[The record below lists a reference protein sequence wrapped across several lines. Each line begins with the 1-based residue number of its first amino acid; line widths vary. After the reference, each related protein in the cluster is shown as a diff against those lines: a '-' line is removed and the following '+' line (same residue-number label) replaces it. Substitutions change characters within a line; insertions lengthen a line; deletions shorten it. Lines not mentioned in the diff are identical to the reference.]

1 MTITQFYGAS
11 SLDGFI
17 ATPDHDLGRL
27 LQFGEIEGSSY
38 PDFIRNVGA
47 LAMGSHTYE
56 WMLKH
61 AIDAGQ
67 PWPYTPPT
75 WVFSTRTLRSI
86 AGADVRFVRG
96 DVRPVHQA
104 MVQAAAGRNVW
115 VVGGGDLVGQFHD
128 AGLLDELI
136 VQVAPVTLGAG
147 TSLFPRRVVQ
157 PPLQLQSVTTLGGV
171 FAELRYRVPPR
182 SDR

>member
-1 MTITQFYGAS
+1 M
-11 SLDGFI
+11 
-17 ATPDHDLGRL
+17 
-27 LQFGEIEGSSY
+27 
-38 PDFIRNVGA
+38 
-47 LAMGSHTYE
+47 
-56 WMLKH
+56 KH

-115 VVGGGDLVGQFHD
+115 VVGGGDLVGQFDD

-136 VQVAPVTLGAG
+136 VQIAPVTLGAG
-147 TSLFPRRVVQ
+147 KPLLPRRIAQ
-157 PPLQLQSVTTLGGV
+157 PALRLQSVTTLGGI
-171 FAELRYRVPPR
+171 FAELRYKVPPASQR
-182 SDR
+182 SP

>member
-1 MTITQFYGAS
+1 MKFGESEGAS
-11 SLDGFI
+11 DPEFS
-17 ATPDHDLGRL
+17 
-27 LQFGEIEGSSY
+27 
-38 PDFIRNVGA
+38 RNGGA
-47 LAMGSHTYE
+47 LDRGSHTDE
-56 WMLKH
+56 GRLKH

-67 PWPYTPPT
+67 PWPYTQPT

-115 VVGGGDLVGQFHD
+115 VAGGGDLVGQFDD

-147 TSLFPRRVVQ
+147 TPLFPRRVVQ

>member
-11 SLDGFI
+11 SLDGYI
-17 ATPDHDLGRL
+17 ATPDHDLGWL

-38 PDFIRNVGA
+38 PDFIHNVGA

-67 PWPYTPPT
+67 PWPYTQPT
-75 WVFSTRTLRSI
+75 WVFSTRALRSI

-136 VQVAPVTLGAG
+136 VQVAPVTLGEG
-147 TSLFPRRVVQ
+147 TPLFPRRVVQ
-157 PPLQLQSVTTLGGV
+157 PPLQLQSVTTLVSV

>member
-1 MTITQFYGAS
+1 M
-11 SLDGFI
+11 
-17 ATPDHDLGRL
+17 
-27 LQFGEIEGSSY
+27 
-38 PDFIRNVGA
+38 
-47 LAMGSHTYE
+47 
-56 WMLKH
+56 KH

-104 MVQAAAGRNVW
+104 RVQAAAGRNVW
-115 VVGGGDLVGQFHD
+115 VVGGGDLVGQFDD

-136 VQVAPVTLGAG
+136 VQIAPVTLGAG
-147 TSLFPRRVVQ
+147 KPLLPRRIAQ
-157 PPLQLQSVTTLGGV
+157 PALRLQSVTTLGRL
-171 FAELRYRVPPR
+171 FAELRYKVPPASQR
-182 SDR
+182 SP

>member
-17 ATPDHDLGRL
+17 ATPDHDLDWL

-38 PDFIRNVGA
+38 PDFIRSVGA

-61 AIDAGQ
+61 AIDAGL

-75 WVFSTRTLRSI
+75 WVFSTRALRSI
-86 AGADVRFVRG
+86 AAADVRFVRG

-115 VVGGGDLVGQFHD
+115 VVGGGDLVGQFDD

-136 VQVAPVTLGAG
+136 VQVAPVTLGVG
-147 TSLFPRRVVQ
+147 TPLFPRRVVQ
-157 PPLQLQSVTTLGGV
+157 PPLQLQAVTTLGGV